1 MASDVEREQ
10 LRSRDVA
17 IYGSPNGPSFAFLK
31 KRLKTEG
38 LTENQIFEAIIQG
51 SYRTNAGVD
60 KKLGF

>member
-1 MASDVEREQ
+1 MSDEMEREQ
-10 LRSRDVA
+10 LRVRDVA
-17 IYGSPNGPSFAFLK
+17 VYGTPHGPTFAFLK

-38 LTENQIFEAIIQG
+38 LTETEVSEAIIKG